1 MPERHSLSCRRT
13 GGRSGPAPR
22 SENDERATRPLQSS
36 DGYVKIAFTGVD
48 SVTVLRWLRE
58 GTAQGMRIGGTQHVI
73 TDSIADRMG
82 EATEQRPNQV
92 DLTN

>member
-1 MPERHSLSCRRT
+1 MIRDGVELPSLL
-13 GGRSGPAPR
+13 PV
-22 SENDERATRPLQSS
+22 ERAAEL
-36 DGYVKIAFTGVD
+36 AGVD